1 MKTFKDFLQED
12 GVGGG
17 GAIGTVQSSIAGT
30 GSPELPL
37 SQREPGVNLKKKKSP
52 VIFSNPV
59 KRKGYYG

>member
-12 GVGGG
+12 GVGG
-17 GAIGTVQSSIAGT
+17 AAMGTVQSSIAGT
-30 GSPELPL
+30 GSPELSA
-37 SQREPGVNLKKKKSP
+37 SQREPGVNLKKKKTP